1 MGNSI
6 SNPSVKELSN
16 LSNDIGQLFS
26 SGDNYDMIIQAG
38 EGQNMKEF
46 FVHSLILAARSTY
59 FKVELSLERKY
70 KSNGIIIFKKPNI
83 SPEIL
88 KLILKFLYNGNV
100 VLDNLSGTEVLK
112 LFVVAF
118 EWNLQNLINFIQP
131 YLINNQ
137 VEYLRNEPVEILQMI
152 FQFNVIARAT
162 SDNKYQKYAVFSSSD
177 SGPAFGGRCGCGGCD
192 LIIHG
197 NSINRYVGAYPEVD
211 SILHTKN
218 TKTIVDY
225 EIFQVIQV

>member
-70 KSNGIIIFKKPNI
+70 KSSTIMI
-83 SPEIL
+83 SKLEKGG
-88 KLILKFLYNGNV
+88 KLIGGYNPFSWNSNIFLNRWGSTSDSFLFSFANKKD
-100 VLDNLSGTEVLK
+100 LDSGS
-112 LFVVAF
+112 
-118 EWNLQNLINFIQP
+118 
-131 YLINNQ
+131 
-137 VEYLRNEPVEILQMI
+137 
-152 FQFNVIARAT
+152 IARAT